1 MGLRLMKTL
10 GVTGGIGSGKTTV
23 CGIFKELGAW
33 IFSADDEAKRLMLEA
48 DVRREIIDAFGTESY
63 DSEGNLNRKY
73 LAETVFHDDDAI
85 RRING
90 IVHPRVFQSFERMRT
105 KAEDEGAPLLV
116 HEAAIL
122 YESGGDK
129 HVDAVAVVDAPEE
142 VRIRRVMERDG
153 STEAAVRARIENQ
166 WPAEELRTRADF
178 VIQND
183 GEESALLAQVE
194 RVFEQMTT

>member
-1 MGLRLMKTL
+1 MKTL

-142 VRIRRVMERDG
+142 VRIRRVMEREG

>member
-1 MGLRLMKTL
+1 MKTL

>member
-1 MGLRLMKTL
+1 MKTL

-129 HVDAVAVVDAPEE
+129 HVDAIAVVDAPEE